1 MATEAQGLKDAPREL
16 TEKVIGAAI
25 AVHSAFGP
33 GLLERVYEAAM
44 LVELTA
50 LGLRAEAQVPIGV
63 AYRGQDLGLGFRADL
78 IVEDCLLV
86 EMKSVEELNDIHTA
100 QVITYLRLL
109 GCKRGLLLNF
119 DKKSLREGIR
129 RVAI

>member
-1 MATEAQGLKDAPREL
+1 MDVEAKPLRDAPREL
-16 TEKVIGAAI
+16 TERVIGAAI
-25 AVHSAFGP
+25 TVHATLGP

-44 LVELTA
+44 LMELA
-50 LGLRAEAQVPIGV
+50 AVGLEVKAQVPIDV
-63 AYRGQDLGLGFRADL
+63 TYRGRDLGLGFRADL
-78 IVEDCLLV
+78 LVEDCLLV
-86 EMKSVEELNDIHTA
+86 ELKSVEDLNDVHTA

-119 DKKSLREGIR
+119 NKKTLRDGIR